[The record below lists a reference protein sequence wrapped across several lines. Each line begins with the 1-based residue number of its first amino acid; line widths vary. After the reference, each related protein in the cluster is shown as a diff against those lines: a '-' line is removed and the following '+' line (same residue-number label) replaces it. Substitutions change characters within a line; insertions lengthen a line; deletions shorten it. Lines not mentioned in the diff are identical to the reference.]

1 VPRPPLSRS
10 QTPAAVLRLRYE
22 REVCMTA
29 KGILSRIL
37 EVIMVVILSTM
48 VVLVFGN
55 VVARY
60 VFNSAI
66 TWAEEVARFLFVWLT
81 FVGASFGLQKGMHL
95 GMDMIVSRLRVR
107 ARNIV
112 EIVNGVIILAFLGV
126 WAVGGVHLIEANLS
140 FMSPATGF
148 SMGLVYMIGP
158 LAAVLM
164 SIETI
169 TRLAASLNT
178 LRRK

>member
-1 VPRPPLSRS
+1 MSQPEPVRKTVRS
-10 QTPAAVLRLRYE
+10 
-22 REVCMTA
+22 
-29 KGILSRIL
+29 ILSRTLEIIL
-37 EVIMVVILSTM
+37 VTILTTM
-48 VVLVFGN
+48 VALVFGN

-60 VFNSAI
+60 IFNSAI

-81 FVGASFGLQKGMHL
+81 FVGASFGLMKGLHL
-95 GMDMIVSRLRVR
+95 GMDMLVARLRPR
-107 ARNIV
+107 SRNVV
-112 EIVNGVIILAFLGV
+112 EIINSVITLGFLVV

-164 SIETI
+164 GWETLA
-169 TRLAASLNT
+169 RLVATVKAC
-178 LRRK
+178 KQG

>member
-1 VPRPPLSRS
+1 
-10 QTPAAVLRLRYE
+10 
-22 REVCMTA
+22 MTA
-29 KGILSRIL
+29 KGILPRIL

-81 FVGASFGLQKGMHL
+81 FVGASFGLMKGLHL
-95 GMDMIVSRLRVR
+95 GMDMLVVRLTPRIRSLV
-107 ARNIV
+107 AFANALV
-112 EIVNGVIILAFLGV
+112 TLAFLGV
-126 WAVGGVHLIEANLS
+126 WMVGGVHLIEANLDY
-140 FMSPATGF
+140 MSPATGF

-158 LAAVLM
+158 LAAILM
-164 SIETI
+164 TFETI
-169 TRLAASLNT
+169 GRLAGT
-178 LRRK
+178 IKTMRRG

>member
-1 VPRPPLSRS
+1 MEAR
-10 QTPAAVLRLRYE
+10 
-22 REVCMTA
+22 MTA

-37 EVIMVVILSTM
+37 EVILVVILTSM
-48 VVLVFGN
+48 VGLVFGN

-81 FVGASFGLQKGMHL
+81 FVGASFGLLKGLHL
-95 GMDMIVSRLRVR
+95 GMDMVVARLQPRTRGV
-107 ARNIV
+107 V
-112 EIVNGVIILAFLGV
+112 ECLNAIITLAFLGV
-126 WAVGGVHLIEANLS
+126 WMVGGVHLIQANLDY
-140 FMSPATGF
+140 MSPATGF

-164 SIETI
+164 CVETVG
-169 TRLAASLNT
+169 RLTATIKT
-178 LRRK
+178 LRRG